1 MKKILISICLCFSS
15 CISFI
20 EIDEKSIELE
30 NGAELVWRKN
40 IGIIDQNYDD
50 VIIVIQK
57 EIKDTFYFNKNSI
70 NEIFVNIDH
79 NKILIVSD
87 SIQVDTISKKYSF
100 INHIKKNH

>member
-1 MKKILISICLCFSS
+1 M
-15 CISFI
+15 
-20 EIDEKSIELE
+20 
-30 NGAELVWRKN
+30 VWRKN

-70 NEIFVNIDH
+70 DEIFVNIDH

-100 INHIKKNH
+100 IKSYQEESLIGGWKLSSNQIKCLKQTGSVK